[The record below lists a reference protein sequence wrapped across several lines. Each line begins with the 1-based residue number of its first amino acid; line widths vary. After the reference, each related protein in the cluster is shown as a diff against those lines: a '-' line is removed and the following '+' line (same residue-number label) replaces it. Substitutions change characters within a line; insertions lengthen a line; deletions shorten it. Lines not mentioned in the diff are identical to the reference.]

1 MPSRQSGIPKEV
13 VEIGALQI
21 AGRNLTSGEGPESG
35 RISNCAADLYRSA
48 RGLEVVWMRQVIRF
62 DPNWIAGVW
71 PAQTKSATALWSNN
85 SPEKPP
91 SSGRHGKSLG
101 VLRARHNKLAAVS
114 LKWLARGI

>member
-1 MPSRQSGIPKEV
+1 
-13 VEIGALQI
+13 
-21 AGRNLTSGEGPESG
+21 

-71 PAQTKSATALWSNN
+71 PAQTKPATALWSNN

-91 SSGRHGKSLG
+91 SSGRQRIAPEQEQYLALG
-101 VLRARHNKLAAVS
+101 NFRTYLLFPSAGRNWRGTGTAKGLAAPA
-114 LKWLARGI
+114 LEAERL